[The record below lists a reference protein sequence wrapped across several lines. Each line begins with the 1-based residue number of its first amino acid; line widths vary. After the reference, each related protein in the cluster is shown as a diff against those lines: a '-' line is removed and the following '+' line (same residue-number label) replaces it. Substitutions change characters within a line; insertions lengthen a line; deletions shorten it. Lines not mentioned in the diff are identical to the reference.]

1 MSVLARYA
9 LKHQHD
15 ATALH
20 YNGKRMTKVAGPI
33 VGAAYFTFDAELTIT
48 WSGMS
53 ETIELSAAAEAAIS
67 AYRGR
72 NDAWPR
78 PDQKPTGYATK

>member
-1 MSVLARYA
+1 MSILARYA

-20 YNGKRMTKVAGPI
+20 YNGKHMTKVAGPI

-53 ETIELSAAAEAAIS
+53 ETIELSAAAEA
-67 AYRGR
+67 
-72 NDAWPR
+72 PL
-78 PDQKPTGYATK
+78 